1 MFLKIHVMRRH
12 LSSSKI
18 AASSQFP
25 LIHLERVS
33 RFYRADRAALF
44 DITFDIYQGEF
55 IYVAGPSGAGK
66 STLLKVLSA
75 LEPPDTGCVLFNG
88 HDLSSLTKTAAAVLR
103 RSMGIVFQDFRLVPD
118 MTAAA
123 NVALPLEIVGVSKKE
138 TARRVEETL
147 DKVGLLDRAK
157 ERAGE
162 LSGGEQ
168 QRCAVARALVASP
181 ELILADE
188 PTGNLDAYNADFV
201 LDLLEQA
208 QQGGAAVVLAT
219 HDRMMMA
226 ARPHRVIAV
235 EKGRI
240 LGMSSTGRQEARM
253 HAVSTDATGTV
264 G

>member
-1 MFLKIHVMRRH
+1 MFLKIHPMRRYQPP
-12 LSSSKI
+12 SKY
-18 AASSQFP
+18 AAPQFP
-25 LIHLERVS
+25 LIRLQRVS
-33 RFYRADRAALF
+33 RFYRTDRSALF
-44 DITFDIYQGEF
+44 DINFDVHQGEF

-66 STLLKVLSA
+66 STLLRVLGA

-123 NVALPLEIVGVSKKE
+123 NVALPLEIIGASKKE
-138 TARRVEETL
+138 TQRRVEEIL
-147 DKVGLLDRAK
+147 DKVGLSDRGR
-157 ERAGE
+157 ERAAE

-208 QQGGAAVVLAT
+208 QQAGAAVVLAT

-253 HAVSTDATGTV
+253 RAVSSGAADAV